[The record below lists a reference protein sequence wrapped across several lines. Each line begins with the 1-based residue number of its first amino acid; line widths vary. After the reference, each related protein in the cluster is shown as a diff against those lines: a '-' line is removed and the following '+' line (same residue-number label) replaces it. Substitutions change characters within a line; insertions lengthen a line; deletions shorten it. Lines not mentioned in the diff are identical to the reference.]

1 MEWAMAELVSRI
13 DDWGR
18 PAWIALTVLA
28 FIVFWPIGLA
38 ILAYLLW
45 SGRMSVWFNNRF
57 GEGDMKQQM
66 RSWKSGWRSGGCS
79 RNGSEGRGQ
88 RMNFSGSGFAGGS
101 GNRAFDEYRDQT
113 LQRLEDEQKEFHDFL
128 DRLRQAKDRD
138 EFDAFMTDR
147 RNRPTPPPA
156 ATGTEPVPSAPR
168 G

>member
-1 MEWAMAELVSRI
+1 MAELVSRI

-18 PAWIALTVLA
+18 PAWIALMVLG
-28 FIVFWPIGLA
+28 FIVFWPIGLV
-38 ILAYLLW
+38 ILAYLMW
-45 SGRMSVWFNNRF
+45 SGRMGVWFHNRF

-66 RSWKSGWRSGGCS
+66 GAWKSGWRGGCA
-79 RNGSEGRGQ
+79 RRGDGRGQ
-88 RMNFSGSGFAGGS
+88 RMGFGGGS

-138 EFDAFMTDR
+138 EFDAFMADR
-147 RNRPTPPPA
+147 RSRPTPPPA
-156 ATGTEPVPSAPR
+156 PTGGNDPAPAPR